1 MALTR
6 EQFIEDLHAISAKS
20 KSKFNREIIDR
31 FINDSLVYYEDSML
45 ESYRF
50 QLNKIVNIFGSSSIS
65 NFKIDEIIY
74 LITEGNHQ
82 QNKLMYRLFQYVFDK
97 DANKDMKHNKNK
109 CLFMKGTFYEYEIF
123 YSLRNKM
130 ITLDNLVFRKYKNTV
145 TLQTIIG
152 TYAVTSN
159 NAYTNGLLS
168 EFFLSEQNTSF
179 KVNGLETLSKY
190 LDKADFSLGTF
201 GDDDIYKISKHFE
214 DMNYETFQQ
223 MKAFIL
229 WCMSKFNES
238 EKKKRFKHYKQSLV
252 LGVTYRKFFKLGYR
266 PFFYNIFDNVP
277 DANNWWLYPNG
288 EENRSTILNSDSV
301 ISVGFSDIKN
311 HYLIP
316 YVKDYFWH
324 TPQINILTK
333 SKDIRKVKMFLNMYY
348 PNNAVINMVDPAI
361 CASYKSYVL
370 TSHSKTETR
379 NNYIYPVLSFI
390 KYLDESSDIEIDKS
404 SYFYLNNKG
413 SLNTNGAKG
422 LKRDDLQLLEQTM
435 NKHKYDTFEDLAFY
449 TMFHICLNTEFRVS
463 QIAGLSIN
471 CIQPAMK
478 VNEYVI
484 RSISK
489 VSYGKEMD
497 IPCALVLKRIIDEY
511 LVATSELREECTDQT
526 IKKNLFF
533 SYNKYKNF
541 YRSLKGA
548 KFSAILKKRCE
559 EVSIPIYTAKNLRVT
574 YLTNAKELII
584 REGKSDAYMLGLSGH
599 RNIDTSNNHYI
610 EEKIRD
616 ALEATN
622 NTIIGNV
629 NVNGQIIKFESTIN
643 RSKVVTVEKEC
654 GYCQSDFCDLNGPL
668 SCLLCK
674 HFATTIDRIPFFES
688 QIEILNN
695 MISSAESHHDI
706 EDCVNLKRLFLR
718 YVEELIKAKAE
729 LNYANRS

>member
-6 EQFIEDLHAISAKS
+6 EQYIEDLHAISAKS
-20 KSKFNREIIDR
+20 TIKFNREIIDG
-31 FINDSLVYYEDSML
+31 FINDSLIHYEDSTL
-45 ESYRF
+45 ESNRF
-50 QLNKIVNIFGSSSIS
+50 QLNKIVNRFGSTSIAD
-65 NFKIDEIIY
+65 FKIDEIVCF
-74 LITEGNHQ
+74 ITEGNNQ

-97 DANKDMKHNKNK
+97 DANNDMKHNKK
-109 CLFMKGTFYEYEIF
+109 RCLFMKGTFFEYEIF
-123 YSLRNKM
+123 GRLHSKK

-145 TLQTIIG
+145 TLQTVIG

-168 EFFLSEQNTSF
+168 EFFLSEQSTSF
-179 KVNGLETLSKY
+179 KVNGLDTLAEY

-201 GDDDIYKISKHFE
+201 GDDDIYKISKYFE
-214 DMNYETFQQ
+214 DVDYETFQQ

-229 WCMSKFNES
+229 WCIAKFTES
-238 EKKKRFKHYKQSLV
+238 EKKKRFKYYRPSLV
-252 LGVTYRKFFKLGYR
+252 FGATYRKFFKLGYR

-277 DANNWWLYPNG
+277 AANNWWLYPNG
-288 EENRSTILNSDSV
+288 EEKRSTLLNTDSV

-316 YVKDYFWH
+316 YVKDYFWY

-333 SKDIRKVKMFLNMYY
+333 SRDIQRVKMFLNMYY
-348 PNNAVINMVDPAI
+348 PNDAVINKIDPSY

-370 TSHSKTETR
+370 TSHGKTETR

-471 CIQPAMK
+471 CVQPAMK
-478 VNEYVI
+478 ANEYVI

-497 IPCALVLKRIIDEY
+497 MPCALVLKRIIDEY
-511 LVATSELREECTDQT
+511 LVATAETREACTNQA

-533 SYNKYKNF
+533 SYNKSKKF
-541 YRSLKGA
+541 YRSVKGA
-548 KFSAILKKRCE
+548 KFSAVLRKRCE
-559 EVSIPIYTAKNLRVT
+559 EVGMPIYTAKNLRVT
-574 YLTNAKELII
+574 YLTNAKELIM

-629 NVNGQIIKFESTIN
+629 NVNGQIIKDESTIN
-643 RSKVVTVEKEC
+643 KSKVVTVEKEC

-688 QIEILNN
+688 QIEILDN
-695 MISSAESHHDI
+695 MINSAENHHDL
-706 EDCVNLKRLFLR
+706 EDCVNLKRLFMR
-718 YVEELIKAKAE
+718 YIEALIKIKVEINDAI
-729 LNYANRS
+729 RS

>member
-6 EQFIEDLHAISAKS
+6 EQCIEDLLSISAKS
-20 KSKFNREIIDR
+20 INKFNREIIDE
-31 FINDSLVYYEDSML
+31 FINDSLVHSEDWML
-45 ESYRF
+45 ESSRF
-50 QLNKIVNIFGSSSIS
+50 QLNKIVNILDSSSIAD
-65 NFKIDEIIY
+65 FKIDEIIRF
-74 LITEGNHQ
+74 ITDGNIQ
-82 QNKLMYRLFQYVFDK
+82 QNKLMYHLFQYVFDK
-97 DANKDMKHNKNK
+97 DANKDMKKNKNK
-109 CLFMKGTFYEYEIF
+109 CLFMNGTFYEYEIF
-123 YSLRNKM
+123 DRLRNKE
-130 ITLDNLVFRKYKNTV
+130 ITLENLVFRKYKNTV
-145 TLQTIIG
+145 TLQTVIG
-152 TYAVTSN
+152 TYVVTSSN
-159 NAYTNGLLS
+159 EYTNGLLS
-168 EFFLSEQNTSF
+168 EFLLSEQRSSF
-179 KVNGLETLSKY
+179 KVNGLETLAKY
-190 LDKADFSLGTF
+190 LDKVNFSLGTF
-201 GDDDIYKISKHFE
+201 GDDDIYKISTHFE
-214 DMNYETFQQ
+214 DMDYEIFQL

-229 WCMSKFNES
+229 WCMAKFNES
-238 EKKKRFKHYKQSLV
+238 ESKKRFKYYKPSLV

-277 DANNWWLYPNG
+277 NASNWWLYPNG
-288 EENRSTILNSDSV
+288 EENRSTVLNSDSV
-301 ISVGFSDIKN
+301 ITVGFSDIKN

-316 YVKDYFWH
+316 YVKDYFWY

-333 SKDIRKVKMFLNMYY
+333 SKDIRRVKMFLNMYY
-348 PNNAVINMVDPAI
+348 PKNAVIKKVDPAF

-370 TSHSKTETR
+370 SSHGKTETR

-390 KYLDESSDIEIDKS
+390 KYLDETSDIEIDKS

-463 QIAGLSIN
+463 QIAGLSIK
-471 CIQPAMK
+471 CVQPAMK

-489 VSYGKEMD
+489 VSYGKEIDM
-497 IPCALVLKRIIDEY
+497 PCALVLKRIIDEY
-511 LVATSELREECTDQT
+511 LVATADLRETCTDQA
-526 IKKNLFF
+526 IKNNLFF

-541 YRSLKGA
+541 YRSFKGA

-559 EVSIPIYTAKNLRVT
+559 EVNIPIYTAKNLRVT
-574 YLTNAKELII
+574 YLTNARELII
-584 REGKSDAYMLGLSGH
+584 RQGKSDAYMLGLSGH

-629 NVNGQIIKFESTIN
+629 NVNGQIIKDESTIN

-695 MISSAESHHDI
+695 MICSAENQHDI
-706 EDCVNLKRLFLR
+706 EDCVNLKRLFLK

-729 LNYANRS
+729 INDETRS